1 MTATPNQKLVH
12 GSLWPEWA
20 PLEAFKVAV
29 FKFARAP
36 SASLVFFRLI
46 SLTLLASDL
55 RATFEQGFN
64 PAIDEVKTITT
75 RMNFQH
81 DHGLLGLPKDPTSS
95 PEGRLRERLE
105 AALRAAA
112 EDFQRRA
119 VRELERERK
128 CQDYNVTTTFPAAP
142 DVLSPASE
150 QEVVIWDL
158 ADGLGQERGRAFEAL
173 MRSKRILSDEYPAF
187 QGWAPSEAGLPL
199 LSLAALG
206 GIVFATKTS
215 PEKCGMSGLQLGLP
229 EQVAEDSEPA
239 HQRRKV
245 SPELYAA
252 PAEVGERFVAPEQV
266 FAPLVDVDTYVA
278 SFLRSPLRVDGAP
291 SPQAR
296 AQPLKED
303 EAEAATSAAPTADLA
318 DPPPQALG
326 DFLLALPGPFDFRQ
340 RYLKQLEQGGIRT
353 PSELKGCF
361 RIDPELLRFL
371 KVGDV
376 DIPYQLFQKVLG
388 ASGEGAHAT

>member
-1 MTATPNQKLVH
+1 M
-12 GSLWPEWA
+12 
-20 PLEAFKVAV
+20 
-29 FKFARAP
+29 
-36 SASLVFFRLI
+36 
-46 SLTLLASDL
+46 
-55 RATFEQGFN
+55 
-64 PAIDEVKTITT
+64 
-75 RMNFQH
+75 
-81 DHGLLGLPKDPTSS
+81 
-95 PEGRLRERLE
+95 
-105 AALRAAA
+105 
-112 EDFQRRA
+112 
-119 VRELERERK
+119 
-128 CQDYNVTTTFPAAP
+128 
-142 DVLSPASE
+142 
-150 QEVVIWDL
+150 
-158 ADGLGQERGRAFEAL
+158 
-173 MRSKRILSDEYPAF
+173 
-187 QGWAPSEAGLPL
+187 
-199 LSLAALG
+199 
-206 GIVFATKTS
+206 FATKTS